1 MGLPPSMPIGVNSP
15 TIEHISREIVHR
27 LPPESPPLEKVPP
40 LRKKSMLKCLAMLAM
55 CLACGCDYC
64 PRFTPLKPGTEVFLS
79 HQGVTT
85 VQGDSIGYGG
95 HYDVH
100 YGTKF
105 RVLKDN

>member
-1 MGLPPSMPIGVNSP
+1 
-15 TIEHISREIVHR
+15 
-27 LPPESPPLEKVPP
+27 
-40 LRKKSMLKCLAMLAM
+40 MLKCLAMLAM

-105 RVLKDN
+105 RVLKDNPSGRRIEGLIDEGANKGTWFILGYDDLILP

>member
-1 MGLPPSMPIGVNSP
+1 
-15 TIEHISREIVHR
+15 
-27 LPPESPPLEKVPP
+27 
-40 LRKKSMLKCLAMLAM
+40 MLKCLAMLAM

-85 VQGDSIGYGG
+85 IQGDSIGYGG

-105 RVLKDN
+105 RVLKGCDRASAKDFHEIWAVFTRGVA